1 MIRNLSVRERWWV
14 LVEREGEGRAGMPR
28 ALARPRTAVGAGAG
42 VTEPGCWWGLPRGV
56 GAALGCRGAEQTM
69 LHGSRG
75 GLCVTRAWHVAPP
88 SASATVPVSNLYVT
102 CNKKPALYL
111 LASQFLIC
119 DKKLA
124 KNAGCSFYR

>member
-1 MIRNLSVRERWWV
+1 MER
-14 LVEREGEGRAGMPR
+14 EGRAGMPR

-69 LHGSRG
+69 LHGSRAVA
-75 GLCVTRAWHVAPP
+75 CVTWHPQLPLP
-88 SASATVPVSNLYVT
+88 SQFLI
-102 CNKKPALYL
+102 CDKKPALL
-111 LASQFLIC
+111 LVSQFLIC

-124 KNAGCSFYR
+124 KNADCSFYKPVSKY